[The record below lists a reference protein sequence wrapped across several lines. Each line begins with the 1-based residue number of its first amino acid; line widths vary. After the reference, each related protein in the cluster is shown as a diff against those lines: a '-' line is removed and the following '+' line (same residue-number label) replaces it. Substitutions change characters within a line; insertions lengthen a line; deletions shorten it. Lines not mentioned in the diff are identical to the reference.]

1 MRLKFIKLVIAVVL
15 LNVIFVSC
23 EKVEEAVIYDEL
35 ELLLP
40 KAHDEDAD
48 TEMEPNI

>member
-1 MRLKFIKLVIAVVL
+1 MRLKLIKLVIAVVL
-15 LNVIFVSC
+15 LNGIFVSC

-35 ELLLP
+35 EILSLYT
-40 KAHDEDAD
+40 HDEDAD